1 MAAQTQSLRTNA
13 IKANID
19 KTQKD
24 SKCRMCNQKEE
35 TVNHIA
41 SECPKKLAQREYKR
55 RHDCVA
61 KALHWDV
68 YRLYDIDCGNKWYEH
83 QPDGVVE
90 TTNVK
95 ILWDVNIQTDNEIQ
109 ARRPDIVVVN
119 KKERKCYIIHVAVP
133 GDVRIAEKEMEIIEK
148 YDELKREVERLWKVK
163 AKVIPIVLGALGTV
177 TRNLSNYI
185 KEIGV
190 KTQIKLIQKSVLLGT
205 ARVLRKII
213 EV

>member
-1 MAAQTQSLRTNA
+1 MQLKQTSIRRRRTRN
-13 IKANID
+13 
-19 KTQKD
+19 
-24 SKCRMCNQKEE
+24 
-35 TVNHIA
+35 V
-41 SECPKKLAQREYKR
+41 ECVIRKR
-55 RHDCVA
+55 
-61 KALHWDV
+61 K
-68 YRLYDIDCGNKWYEH
+68 H
-83 QPDGVVE
+83 QPGGVVE

-119 KKERKCYIIHVAVP
+119 KKERKCYIIDFAVP
-133 GDVRIAEKEMEIIEK
+133 GDVRIAEKEMEKIEK

-205 ARVLRKII
+205 ARVLRKVLEI
-213 EV
+213 